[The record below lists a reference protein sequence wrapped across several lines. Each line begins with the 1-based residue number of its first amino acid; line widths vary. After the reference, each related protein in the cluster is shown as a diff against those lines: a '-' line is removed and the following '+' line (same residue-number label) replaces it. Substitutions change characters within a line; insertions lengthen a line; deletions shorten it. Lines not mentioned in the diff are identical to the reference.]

1 MNLFNLLDVSGSAL
15 LAERQRAE
23 VVATNLAN
31 AETTRTAGGGPYQRQ
46 EVVFGTVRVAQPSF
60 GQAFD
65 SAADNAVRGVEVTQ
79 VVTDPSPPI
88 RRYDPSNP
96 DANAQGYVA
105 YPDINPA
112 EETVDLLEA
121 SRAYQLNVDAI
132 QATKN
137 MITQALTIVTSG

>member
-31 AETTRTAGGGPYQRQ
+31 AETTRTPGGGPYKRQ
-46 EVVFGTVRVAQPSF
+46 EVVFGTVRVAEPSF

-65 SAADNAVRGVEVTQ
+65 SADNAVRGVEVTQ
-79 VVTDPSPPI
+79 VVTDPAPPI

-96 DANAQGYVA
+96 DANAQGYA
-105 YPDINPA
+105 DYPAINPA
-112 EETVDLLEA
+112 EETVDMLEA

-137 MITQALTIVTSG
+137 MITQTLTIITSG

>member
-31 AETTRTAGGGPYQRQ
+31 AETTRTPGGGPYQRQ
-46 EVVFGTVRVAQPSF
+46 EVVFGTARVAQPSF
-60 GQAFD
+60 GQTLD

-79 VVTDPSPPI
+79 VVTDPAPPI

-96 DANAQGYVA
+96 DANKNGYVE
-105 YPDINPA
+105 YPAINPA
-112 EETVDLLEA
+112 EETVDMVEA

-132 QATKN
+132 QATKG
-137 MITQALTIVTSG
+137 MITQALTILS

>member
-31 AETTRTAGGGPYQRQ
+31 AETTRTPAGGPYERQ
-46 EVVFGTVRVAQPSF
+46 EVVFRTVRIAQPSF

-79 VVTDPSPPI
+79 VTTDPAPPI

-96 DANAQGYVA
+96 DANAQGYVQ
-105 YPDINPA
+105 YPAINPA
-112 EETVDLLEA
+112 EETVDMLEA
-121 SRAYQLNVDAI
+121 ARAYQLNVDAI
-132 QATKN
+132 QATKE
-137 MITQALTIVTSG
+137 MITQTLTILS